1 MQRRIATRE
10 SRIASYVITDGR
22 GLKMA
27 VEPKSGEDLKV
38 IVVFV
43 ASGEQR
49 YEIDL
54 TALHTEPVTGS
65 DLLIRGVVFDQAAV
79 TFKGLIDIKKGAKQA
94 KAFLRADALLL
105 GDKAHADLIPSL
117 TIKENEVQA
126 GHGATVGRVND
137 EQLFYLMSRGLSR
150 ELAIQLLVQGFFSAI
165 LSELPQKSKVRV
177 ERALEQTYAQHTRRL
192 SYLPA
197 AP

>member
-1 MQRRIATRE
+1 MEQNFIHWA
-10 SRIASYVITDGR
+10 ITDGPS
-22 GLKMA
+22 LKEI
-27 VEPKSGEDLKV
+27 VEPQKGEDLKV

-43 ASGEQR
+43 ASGDQR

-54 TALHTEPVTGS
+54 TALHNKPMTGT
-65 DLLIRGVVFDQAAV
+65 DLVIRGVVFDNATV
-79 TFKGLIDIKKGAKQA
+79 EFRGLIDIKKGAKQS

-117 TIKENEVQA
+117 SINENEVQA
-126 GHGATVGRVND
+126 GHGATVGRIND

-150 ELAIQLLVQGFFSAI
+150 ERALELLVRGFLAAV
-165 LSELPQKSKVRV
+165 LKQLPQKSKVKV
-177 ERALEQTYAQHTRRL
+177 EQALEKIYARRPERL
-192 SYLPA
+192 PYLQK